1 MYRFLPGLLL
11 PQVKIENVGY
21 ILFCPQDGQ
30 VEAAFGQKK
39 KDEKYYFLVS
49 SYSILPAD
57 SKAKGLLQYVLVHY
71 FRKKKTFTILFKT
84 YELNLKRYG

>member
-1 MYRFLPGLLL
+1 MYRFLSGLLL

-71 FRKKKTFTILFKT
+71 FRKKQHLQSF
-84 YELNLKRYG
+84 LKSMNST